1 MAVLPRLRASMGDV
15 TADLKFPP
23 TCEVRAICRLRQHRG
38 CLGECIRPYEQV
50 EAGKGHV
57 GPVWPV
63 PSREAARAL
72 ANTGPRR
79 KSAVAMPLWHGAQ
92 LAVDATLVSPLTRTA
107 CRSPQPMG
115 NRAVALARA
124 VQRKRRHTYPE
135 LLRARRCRLV
145 VFGIETG
152 GQWGEEA
159 ATFLRLLAQAR
170 AASAPVAVRR
180 AAQAAWVSFRWPLR
194 CSSFLLPQSSV
205 LLVTH
210 PLCTSCWLTHAGVLR
225 WPPHF
230 ATCKLTSAP
239 ARMQWLSMAVLEDAY
254 ILAPHELYHRVETHA
269 FQRKSSLEP
278 YQDPRVEH
286 CRSPAGLAPDHHEL
300 VQGWWRAS
308 STKLRLEGEL
318 QESRSERTL
327 RRNGDE
333 ASPAENPGGLV
344 ADSSRGTCCTRT
356 GKEANKGGS
365 FLSPAARFESE
376 NDKATASASVDL
388 GVCLPSLAPRSIA
401 VGAAH
406 RGPAHRCS
414 WRPARR
420 CARLAP
426 PGSAGDGAFEGQC
439 SGGEHAGCGACS
451 SMVSVRIEHA
461 AAGAA
466 VRAKREGHAQ
476 AAQEHDAEV

>member
-286 CRSPAGLAPDHHEL
+286 CRSPAGLAPDHH
-300 VQGWWRAS
+300 VWVR
-308 STKLRLEGEL
+308 
-318 QESRSERTL
+318 
-327 RRNGDE
+327 D
-333 ASPAENPGGLV
+333 PALTCIV
-344 ADSSRGTCCTRT
+344 A
-356 GKEANKGGS
+356 
-365 FLSPAARFESE
+365 
-376 NDKATASASVDL
+376 L
-388 GVCLPSLAPRSIA
+388 GVCKPPWPSKASSSIGCPFVQPSVLNTRFARFPPSTPESTQLATMPRCCVA
-401 VGAAH
+401 
-406 RGPAHRCS
+406 
-414 WRPARR
+414 
-420 CARLAP
+420 
-426 PGSAGDGAFEGQC
+426 
-439 SGGEHAGCGACS
+439 
-451 SMVSVRIEHA
+451 
-461 AAGAA
+461 
-466 VRAKREGHAQ
+466 
-476 AAQEHDAEV
+476 

>member
-1 MAVLPRLRASMGDV
+1 MCDFWCARIRALPLFFERTFLQLQVKEDQGGSRSRCQLQSTAAGDASRTG
-15 TADLKFPP
+15 
-23 TCEVRAICRLRQHRG
+23 
-38 CLGECIRPYEQV
+38 
-50 EAGKGHV
+50 
-57 GPVWPV
+57 
-63 PSREAARAL
+63 REAAGL
-72 ANTGPRR
+72 
-79 KSAVAMPLWHGAQ
+79 
-92 LAVDATLVSPLTRTA
+92 
-107 CRSPQPMG
+107 RS
-115 NRAVALARA
+115 
-124 VQRKRRHTYPE
+124 
-135 LLRARRCRLV
+135 LLP
-145 VFGIETG
+145 
-152 GQWGEEA
+152 
-159 ATFLRLLAQAR
+159 
-170 AASAPVAVRR
+170 ASAC
-180 AAQAAWVSFRWPLR
+180 Q
-194 CSSFLLPQSSV
+194 
-205 LLVTH
+205 
-210 PLCTSCWLTHAGVLR
+210 
-225 WPPHF
+225 
-230 ATCKLTSAP
+230 
-239 ARMQWLSMAVLEDAY
+239 
-254 ILAPHELYHRVETHA
+254 
-269 FQRKSSLEP
+269 
-278 YQDPRVEH
+278 
-286 CRSPAGLAPDHHEL
+286 EL

-451 SMVSVRIEHA
+451 SMVCVRIEHA